1 MAVRRK
7 SAMLR
12 GRNLTSKQAARVL
25 GVSEASIKR
34 WADSGLLPMEKT
46 AGGHRRFRPED
57 ISAMRRER
65 VQTTPS
71 DNGHD
76 SEGVRGAVARSTNV
90 ATGGVLSTEN
100 QDALVEETF
109 QILIGGRTDEL
120 RRLLVNLH
128 LSGLSVASIADRVLS
143 PAMRR
148 IGDLWHRGQLSIAV
162 EHLATRAALEGVASL
177 RSVVGPVENQ
187 NSLALCCSTEE
198 DFHEF
203 PVQVAAA
210 VLEEQGFEVVELGP
224 SMPFF
229 ALNDVV
235 ELFQPRLICVAATTN
250 LINLDRTVR
259 DYAEFRKQARRV
271 GSAIVLG
278 GAGFQSKEIRERL
291 AADLHAENFAQLEK
305 FVRPIIKE
313 VESER
318 KS

>member
-57 ISAMRRER
+57 VSAMRRER
-65 VQTTPS
+65 LQAMPS
-71 DNGHD
+71 DNGNG
-76 SEGVRGAVARSTNV
+76 SKGGTVARSTNS
-90 ATGGVLSTEN
+90 APGGALSPEH

-120 RRLLVNLH
+120 RKLLVNLH
-128 LSGLSVASIADRVLS
+128 LSGFSVASIADRVLS